1 MRLIS
6 GIITATVLT
15 TACAYSRPA
24 KLHKNKATE
33 KLVSITAPK
42 QRGTDFIGHQSSKV
56 LDLGVTG
63 SGDFVFQ
70 LSDTTNTCHRIR
82 STPRTQVQWDWSPTI
97 ADLVNERSGTYGEDE
112 AEIKWAMATLI
123 PVGLGLMA
131 LPALNPQTDSN
142 MVYAGAAVAGWGV
155 LFLTPIPLRSKVGL
169 RPKVESLGTESC
181 KAAFESFQLKMAL
194 QVDPPEGSRGNDW
207 KKANL
212 DGIGGMRGNGQIGK
226 KMGASGLAKYA
237 SKNSS
242 DLTIAVNET
251 IPLST
256 DWVRGSLESLKLRI
270 LYNPVNVCLTPNDTP
285 FPQTLTL
292 NDDAKNKDGLYECNQ
307 DVCVN
312 LDQNPHLSQLLFKRR
327 VEEMKKLLSHSPW
340 GAIGALPNLLSKY
353 DGQRKSSAQCSDAP
367 VVAFEDEIQRVIK
380 TAATSVLGHTV
391 DLNQFKT
398 TEALT
403 WELSWLLLEKTDDIK
418 LHRLLISNAKTNGV
432 ETKRARKAQRRLIAL
447 TEKEA
452 NKSLKNEH
460 FDYARAIVDETIA
473 VLPASMTGPLKHLIK
488 RIDRVEAKMQ
498 AEEKRREA
506 EERRKEARARAKWKA
521 QVKTAKR
528 ILAKHPY
535 REDLFHK
542 AFSNMTRDRAY
553 RFCQKLP
560 RCGGLIQSVCGMRF
574 PIADLVQEDERVAF
588 VCSIFACAADNRLT
602 YDITDDVFH
611 IPKEFWKSCA
621 RVDYDTIPDLED

>member
-97 ADLVNERSGTYGEDE
+97 VDWIIDQGDVEGEDE
-112 AEIKWAMATLI
+112 AALKWGMAAMI
-123 PVGLGLMA
+123 PLGLGLMA
-131 LPALNPQTDSN
+131 MPAYNPQADPN
-142 MVYAGAAVAGWGV
+142 IVYAGAAVAGWGV
-155 LFLTPIPLRSKVGL
+155 LFLTPIPLRSRVGI
-169 RPKVESLGTESC
+169 RPKVESLGTASC
-181 KAAFESFQLKMAL
+181 KAAFESFELKMAL
-194 QVDPPEGSRGNDW
+194 QVDHSDASQGQHYNNHALG
-207 KKANL
+207 
-212 DGIGGMRGNGQIGK
+212 GIGGAGK
-226 KMGASGLAKYA
+226 KK
-237 SKNSS
+237 SKTSRFS
-242 DLTIAVNET
+242 ESFKKKSRDLTNAKNEKISLPT
-251 IPLST
+251 PWLH
-256 DWVRGSLESLKLRI
+256 GSLDLLRDTI
-270 LYNPVNVCLTPNDTP
+270 LYNPVNVCLKPTNKT
-285 FPQTLTL
+285 FPQML
-292 NDDAKNKDGLYECNQ
+292 NLHDDARNKNGFYECNQ
-307 DVCVN
+307 QVCLN
-312 LDQNPHLSQLLFKRR
+312 LERNPHLSKVLFKKR
-327 VEEMKKLLSHSPW
+327 VEVMKQLFSLPPQVLHT
-340 GAIGALPNLLSKY
+340 ILPNAL
-353 DGQRKSSAQCSDAP
+353 QRQDASPRSSAQCSDAP
-367 VVAFEDEIQRVIK
+367 VVGFDDEIRRVIK
-380 TAATSVLGHTV
+380 TAATSVLGHTI

-398 TEALT
+398 PEALI
-403 WELSWLLLEKTDDIK
+403 WELNWLVLEKTDDIND
-418 LHRLLISNAKTNGV
+418 HRLLISYAKTNGV
-432 ETKRARKAQRRLIAL
+432 ETKRARKAQQRLIAL

-452 NKSLKNEH
+452 NKSLKNEN

-473 VLPASMTGPLKHLIK
+473 VLPAAMTGPLKHLIK
-488 RIDRVEAKMQ
+488 RIDRFEAKMQ

-528 ILAKHPY
+528 ILAKNPY

-588 VCSIFACAADNRLT
+588 VCSIFACADNSRLT
-602 YDITDDVFH
+602 YDVTDDMFH